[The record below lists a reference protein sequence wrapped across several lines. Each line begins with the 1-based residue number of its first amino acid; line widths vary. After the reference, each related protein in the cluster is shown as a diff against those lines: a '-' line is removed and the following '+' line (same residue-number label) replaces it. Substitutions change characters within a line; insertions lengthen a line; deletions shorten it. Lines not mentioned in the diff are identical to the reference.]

1 LNDSGDETFKGSP
14 VESLAREIIQN
25 SLDALYKSNEPV
37 RVVFELKDVNSN
49 CIPGKR
55 EYIQS
60 LESCRLYYGNN
71 KKVKSF
77 FNKALNL
84 LNPKPIPILKI
95 SQYKTTCL
103 TGSKNVEKSNWF
115 GLNQSTGVSNKT

>member
-1 LNDSGDETFKGSP
+1 MTKQIKWNFPENNDGPEEGLNDSGVETFKGSP

-49 CIPGKR
+49 CFPGKR

-60 LESCRLYYGNN
+60 LR
-71 KKVKSF
+71 
-77 FNKALNL
+77 
-84 LNPKPIPILKI
+84 
-95 SQYKTTCL
+95 
-103 TGSKNVEKSNWF
+103 
-115 GLNQSTGVSNKT
+115 